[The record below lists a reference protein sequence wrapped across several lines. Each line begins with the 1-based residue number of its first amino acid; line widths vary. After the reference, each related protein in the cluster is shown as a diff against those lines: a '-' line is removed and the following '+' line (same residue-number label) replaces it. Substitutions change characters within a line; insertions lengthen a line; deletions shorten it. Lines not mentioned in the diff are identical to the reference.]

1 MALTQRLEFR
11 QSQSLVMT
19 PQLMQA
25 IKLLQL
31 SNLDL
36 SAFVEEELERNPLLE
51 RASDGVEA
59 PVAGEPA
66 EDGQVDFADLG
77 AVHGDDPAG
86 EPSGS
91 GAETFEPVQE
101 EWMNRDLG
109 SRAEIEQTL
118 DAPLDNVF
126 SEEPAETAARN
137 AQDAAPTAYTE
148 WGGGASNDDSYNL
161 EAFVAAEVTLGSHLA
176 EQLAV
181 AFTAPAQR
189 MIGQYLIDLVDEAGY
204 LPPDLGQAA
213 ERLGARESDVEAVL
227 AVLQRFDPPGVC
239 ARTLSE
245 CLAIQLRELNRYDP
259 AMQALVEH
267 LDLLAKRDIA
277 ALRKL
282 CGVDDEDIADM
293 IGEIRRLDPK
303 PGLKFGASRVQTMVP
318 DVYVRPGPD
327 GGWHVELNSD
337 TLPRVLVNQI
347 YYTALSKTIR
357 KDGDKSYFTD
367 CLQNATWLVRA
378 LDQRARTILKVA
390 TEIVRQQDGFFT
402 YGVAHLRPLNLKAGA
417 DADVEPAHDAPDQG
431 GHRGGPWPGARRVRQ
446 GRGVAPRG
454 GVRRR
459 GGASRPQLPLER
471 LLEPEAEHA
480 HRRLRRLRAE
490 AKPLPPPGARGGA
503 PLGRRRHGRHRQ
515 AEHGGRRARW
525 PVARREPRGRTAHRG
540 RRDRRRLGA
549 HRGQLAGQPHVPLP
563 GRGTHR

>member
-51 RASDGVEA
+51 RASDGSSEP
-59 PVAGEPA
+59 PVAGEGGA
-66 EDGQVDFADLG
+66 EG
-77 AVHGDDPAG
+77 AEFSESSD
-86 EPSGS
+86 SGS
-91 GAETFEPVQE
+91 VYGDEASTERSEMASSAADNFEPVPE

-109 SRAEIEQTL
+109 TRAEIEQTL
-118 DAPLDNVF
+118 DTGLDNVF
-126 SEEPAETAARN
+126 SEEPAEAAARN

-213 ERLGARESDVEAVL
+213 ERLRASPPGGGAGFRGA
-227 AVLQRFDPPGVC
+227 QKIRPPGVC
-239 ARTLSE
+239 ARNLSE

-277 ALRKL
+277 ALRKF
-282 CGVDDEDIADM
+282 CGVDDEDITDM
-293 IGEIRRLDPK
+293 ICEI
-303 PGLKFGASRVQTMVP
+303 S
-318 DVYVRPGPD
+318 
-327 GGWHVELNSD
+327 
-337 TLPRVLVNQI
+337 
-347 YYTALSKTIR
+347 
-357 KDGDKSYFTD
+357 
-367 CLQNATWLVRA
+367 
-378 LDQRARTILKVA
+378 
-390 TEIVRQQDGFFT
+390 
-402 YGVAHLRPLNLKAGA
+402 
-417 DADVEPAHDAPDQG
+417 
-431 GHRGGPWPGARRVRQ
+431 
-446 GRGVAPRG
+446 
-454 GVRRR
+454 
-459 GGASRPQLPLER
+459 
-471 LLEPEAEHA
+471 
-480 HRRLRRLRAE
+480 
-490 AKPLPPPGARGGA
+490 
-503 PLGRRRHGRHRQ
+503 
-515 AEHGGRRARW
+515 
-525 PVARREPRGRTAHRG
+525 
-540 RRDRRRLGA
+540 
-549 HRGQLAGQPHVPLP
+549 
-563 GRGTHR
+563 